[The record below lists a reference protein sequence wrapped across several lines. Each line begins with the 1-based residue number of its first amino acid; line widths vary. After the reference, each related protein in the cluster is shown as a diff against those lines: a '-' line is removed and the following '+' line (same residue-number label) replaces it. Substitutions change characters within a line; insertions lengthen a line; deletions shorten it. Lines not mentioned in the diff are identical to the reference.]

1 MLCMLFDRQDKR
13 LGFGQPSYLHTTAG
27 FTADAGT
34 IDVPLV
40 VAVTNAQH
48 SATHMDRA
56 YLVAPTSLL
65 L

>member
-1 MLCMLFDRQDKR
+1 MLSDRQDKR
-13 LGFGQPSYLHTTAG
+13 LGFGQPSQLHATAG
-27 FTADAGT
+27 FAEYAGML
-34 IDVPLV
+34 DSPFV

-56 YLVAPTSLL
+56 YLVVPTSLL